1 LQLADYTLW
10 LAGTGQQVMISNS
23 YNRHNAR
30 YRCSPVPA
38 RKNLLF
44 AGDSF
49 SGQGKTEKTKSLDKE
64 EER

>member
-1 LQLADYTLW
+1 MLNNILCFLIWESRLQKVGTRKLQ
-10 LAGTGQQVMISNS
+10 LAGTGEQLMISNG

-44 AGDSF
+44 AGDS
-49 SGQGKTEKTKSLDKE
+49 
-64 EER
+64 